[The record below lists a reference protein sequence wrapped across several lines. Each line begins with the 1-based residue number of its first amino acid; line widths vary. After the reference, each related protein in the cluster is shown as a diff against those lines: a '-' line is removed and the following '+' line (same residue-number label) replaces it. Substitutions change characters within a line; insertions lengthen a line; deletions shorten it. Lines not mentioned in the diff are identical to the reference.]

1 LRIDS
6 KKYREGKVKKN
17 PKESEIDFETGCFYT
32 VEAVNIVIVTS
43 YLLHNGPATSSFLQ
57 A

>member
-1 LRIDS
+1 M
-6 KKYREGKVKKN
+6 VKKN
-17 PKESEIDFETGCFYT
+17 PKESEIEFETGCFYT